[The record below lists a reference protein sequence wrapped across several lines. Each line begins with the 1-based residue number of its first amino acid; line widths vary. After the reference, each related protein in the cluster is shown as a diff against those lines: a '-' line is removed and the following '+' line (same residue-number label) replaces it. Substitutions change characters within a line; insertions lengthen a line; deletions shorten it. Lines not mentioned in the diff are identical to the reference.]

1 MKKPLVVALLLAC
14 LPASA
19 FGVSLSLQVGGSGN
33 HDVLEGSAGT
43 ITVDFLLQTTQ
54 DVDGYTT
61 KLKASHA
68 GVLTATAR
76 TLNSPLDNPTT
87 ADGVLLPLAIG
98 TAWSASDVG
107 ASWDE
112 VSKVSSDTIVASWT
126 VDYDVSGLALGTV
139 VSLMP
144 GLPGAPPMFI
154 DIDGGRWSFD
164 GVSQNMDGG
173 TALTLTVVPE
183 PMSAML
189 LLAAVPFLWRRR
201 TA

>member
-14 LPASA
+14 VPASA
-19 FGVSLSLQVGGSGN
+19 FGVSLALTSGGGGN
-33 HDVLEGSAGT
+33 VDVDLNTSGT
-43 ITVDFLLQTTQ
+43 ITVDFDLSTTTS
-54 DVDGYTT
+54 VDGYTT

-76 TLNSPLDNPTT
+76 TLDSPLDNPTT

-144 GLPGAPPMFI
+144 GLPGAPPLFI
-154 DIDGGRWSFD
+154 DIDGGRWSND
-164 GVSQNMDGG
+164 GVSNNMDGG

-201 TA
+201 MA